1 MDKIRIGTR
10 TSTLAMWQAAHVQ
23 QKLEQSGYT
32 TEIIGITST
41 GDKSLGGDLATSVGQ
56 FIHAVDAQLQAG
68 NIEIAVHST
77 KDVPVTTSEEF
88 ATLAFIERG
97 CTNDLLIFPPS
108 DEHSTLGDLFNSSLE
123 SSIEQALQVIP
134 HSGMVGT
141 VSGRRQSFML
151 SERPDIIPIAVR
163 GQVETRLKRLQEGR
177 VNAIILAEIGLK
189 RLHDIGAL
197 APWMLAMSAIRI
209 SDDDWPTAPGQGA
222 ISVHCR
228 SGDYQRFSQ
237 LRAVLNHIQT
247 ETDVTNERKILS
259 EIGGGCLYPA
269 GIKVDGSKVSVQI
282 SPKNWRDIFCQGLS
296 FDKTKFIGALSDY
309 EPELPNQE
317 ITIHNESNKGPKL
330 ISTLNSDRL
339 ARILQNQD
347 INVINK
353 PVIELSP
360 LPEMWPESFLDDS
373 TPRSKWPYLVLT
385 SPFAAKCAVEVAKT
399 NSDLN
404 RIQWLAIGEGT
415 ARACFMRGVTVS
427 ICAKARDS
435 EELIEYIDRMVGRS
449 TELMIPRSNVA
460 SGELAENLRELG
472 FTIDTWVGY
481 ENRSKVVGDVN
492 VEGDDV
498 LLLSSPSSA
507 RSWVE
512 NSLPIPKNILCMG
525 KSSLQEVESL
535 GYFAGS
541 MVEILQGPTSDFV
554 TKWWKKNRGD

>member
-10 TSTLAMWQAAHVQ
+10 TSTLAMWQASHVQ

-56 FIHAVDAQLQAG
+56 FIHAVDAQLLAG
-68 NIEIAVHST
+68 NIDIAVHST
-77 KDVPVTTSEEF
+77 KDVPVTISEEV
-88 ATLAFIERG
+88 ATLAYIERG
-97 CTNDLLIFPPS
+97 CTTDLLIFPPS
-108 DEHSTLGDLFNSSLE
+108 NAHSTLGELFNSKAE
-123 SSIEQALQVIP
+123 SSIDQALQVIP

-151 SERPDIIPIAVR
+151 SKRPDIIPIAVR

-177 VNAIILAEIGLK
+177 VSAIILAEIGLK

-197 APWMLAMSAIRI
+197 APWMLAMSAVRI

-228 SGDYQRFSQ
+228 SSAAEKFSH
-237 LRAVLNHIQT
+237 LRAVLNHNQT
-247 ETDVTNERKILS
+247 EADVINERKILR

-269 GIKVDGSKVSVQI
+269 GIRADEDKVSVQI
-282 SPKNWRDIFCQGLS
+282 SPQNWRDIFCQGLA
-296 FDKTKFIGALSDY
+296 FNKTKFIGKLSDY
-309 EPELPNQE
+309 VPELPKQK
-317 ITIHNESNKGPKL
+317 IATPDESNLGPKL

-360 LPEMWPESFLDDS
+360 KPEMWPESFLDDS
-373 TPRSKWPYLVLT
+373 ISRSKWPYLVLT
-385 SPFAAKCAVEVAKT
+385 SPFAAKCAIEVAKT

-460 SGELAENLRELG
+460 SGELAKNLRQLG
-472 FTIDTWVGY
+472 FTINTWVGY
-481 ENRSKVVGDVN
+481 ENRSKIVGDVA
-492 VEGDDV
+492 VDSDDV

-525 KSSLQEVESL
+525 RSSLQEIESL
-535 GYFAGS
+535 EYFANS
-541 MVEILQGPTSDFV
+541 TVEILQGPTSDFV
-554 TKWWKKNRGD
+554 TKWWKENRGD

>member
-1 MDKIRIGTR
+1 MDNIRIGTR
-10 TSTLAMWQAAHVQ
+10 TSTLAMWQASHVQ

-56 FIHAVDAQLQAG
+56 FIHAVDAQLLAG
-68 NIEIAVHST
+68 NIDIAVHST
-77 KDVPVTTSEEF
+77 KDVPVTISEEV
-88 ATLAFIERG
+88 ATLAYTERG
-97 CTNDLLIFPPS
+97 CTTDLLIFPPS
-108 DEHSTLGDLFNSSLE
+108 NTHNTLGELFNSKAE
-123 SSIEQALQVIP
+123 SSIDQALQVIP

-151 SERPDIIPIAVR
+151 SKRPDIIPIAVR

-197 APWMLAMSAIRI
+197 APWMLAMSAVRI

-228 SGDYQRFSQ
+228 SSAAEKFSH
-237 LRAVLNHIQT
+237 LRDVLNHTQT
-247 ETDVTNERKILS
+247 EADVINERKILR

-269 GIKVDGSKVSVQI
+269 GIRADKDKVSVQI
-282 SPKNWRDIFCQGLS
+282 SPQNWRDIFCQGLS
-296 FDKTKFIGALSDY
+296 FDKTKFIGKLSDY
-309 EPELPNQE
+309 VPELPIQK
-317 ITIHNESNKGPKL
+317 IASPDESNVGPKL

-353 PVIELSP
+353 PVIELLP
-360 LPEMWPESFLDDS
+360 KPEMWPESFLDDTIS
-373 TPRSKWPYLVLT
+373 RSKWPYLVLT
-385 SPFAAKCAVEVAKT
+385 SPFAAKCAIEVAKT

-435 EELIEYIDRMVGRS
+435 EELIEYINRMVGRS

-460 SGELAENLRELG
+460 SGELAKNLRELG
-472 FTIDTWVGY
+472 FTINTWVGY
-481 ENRSKVVGDVN
+481 ENRSKIVGDVA
-492 VEGDDV
+492 VDSDDV

-525 KSSLQEVESL
+525 KSSLQEIESL

-541 MVEILQGPTSDFV
+541 TVEILQGPTSDFV

>member
-10 TSTLAMWQAAHVQ
+10 TSTLAMWQANHVQ

-56 FIHAVDAQLQAG
+56 FIHAVDAQLLAG
-68 NIEIAVHST
+68 NIDIAVHST
-77 KDVPVTTSEEF
+77 KDVPVTISESV
-88 ATLAFIERG
+88 ATLAYLERG
-97 CTNDLLIFPPS
+97 CTTDVLIFPPS
-108 DEHSTLGDLFNSSLE
+108 KDHQTLLDLFNSTTE
-123 SSIEQALQVIP
+123 SSVEQALQAIP

-151 SERPDIIPIAVR
+151 SKRPDIIPIAVR

-189 RLHDIGAL
+189 RLHQISAL
-197 APWMLAMSAIRI
+197 EPWILAMSAIRI
-209 SDDDWPTAPGQGA
+209 SDSEWPTAPGQGA

-228 SGDYQRFSQ
+228 SDEHQRFSD
-237 LRAVLNHIQT
+237 LRNILNDGQT
-247 ETDVTNERKILS
+247 EIDVTNERKILR

-269 GIKVDGSKVSVQI
+269 GIRVDGSMVSVKI
-282 SPKNWRDIFCQGLS
+282 SPQNWRDIFCQGLS
-296 FDKTKFIGALSDY
+296 YNSTRFIGALTDY
-309 EPELPNQE
+309 IPELPNQE
-317 ITIHNESNKGPKL
+317 FPIYDELMKGPKI

-353 PVIELSP
+353 PVIELAP
-360 LPEMWPESFLDDS
+360 KPKIWPESFLDDS
-373 TPRSKWPYLVLT
+373 IPRSKWPYLVLT
-385 SPFAAKCAVEVAKT
+385 SPFAAKCAIEVAKT

-435 EELIEYIDRMVGRS
+435 EELIQYIDRMIGRS

-460 SGELAENLRELG
+460 SGELADKLRELG
-472 FTIDTWVGY
+472 FTINTWIGY
-481 ENRSKVVGDVN
+481 ENRSKIVGDVA
-492 VEGDDV
+492 VDSDDV

-525 KSSLQEVESL
+525 KSSLQEIESL
-535 GYFAGS
+535 GYFADS
-541 MVEILQGPTSDFV
+541 TVEILQGPTSDFV
-554 TKWWKKNRGD
+554 TKWWKENRGD